1 MRDRV
6 RSARGHLP
14 APEALA
20 SAVEVF
26 KALGNPQRLSI
37 IHALSHEE
45 MSVGDIAHALDM
57 SLTVVSQ
64 HLAILRRLSLVA
76 GRDEGRLTF
85 YRVIDD
91 VVSHLVHDCL
101 EHVGASEP
109 RGARRTRRGGHR

>member
-1 MRDRV
+1 MRERV

-14 APEALA
+14 APEVLS

-26 KALGNPQRLSI
+26 KALT
-37 IHALSHEE
+37 
-45 MSVGDIAHALDM
+45 VGDLAHALDM
-57 SLTVVSQ
+57 SLTLVSQ
-64 HLAILRRLSLVA
+64 HLAILRRLALVA

-101 EHVGASEP
+101 EHVGAAEP
-109 RGARRTRRGGHR
+109 RAPRRARRRGHR